1 MNWRGASPHMS
12 QFEDLTWDDL
22 HAWAGSRIVFRGRS
36 YQEQGYVSDLART
49 EDGALVAWVGGSN
62 RYATKVGMDADG
74 KPDSICTCPYAIN
87 CKHGV
92 AVLLEYLERL
102 KHGRRVP
109 QAGAGDKR
117 LGLLAGEDRGGDVA
131 HNDVGRDDSAP
142 TRKAADGID
151 AGQAAEDLD
160 AFLRGKTKAQLMG
173 LIRELAG
180 QYPEIA
186 QALADRCRMAGGDA
200 KTLLTRLRQ
209 EIRAVGAEPGWQNYW
224 RGEGH
229 TPDYSGIRKK
239 LEVLLKGGYA
249 DEVLTAGEE
258 LLTTG
263 TRQVEESQDQGET
276 AAEII
281 GCMPVIVK
289 ALDSSSLDGADRL
302 SWALD
307 AVLADDYGICEA
319 FAEYLRQPHPQASWQ
334 ALADRLLARLPDVKS
349 FKGADAF
356 DRGYAR
362 DRLGDW
368 AVHALEGAGRE
379 DEIIPLCEAEAT
391 KTGSYQRLVGQ
402 LVTAGR
408 YEEAERWIRK
418 GYEATKEPW
427 PGIAAGLRDQLREIR
442 ALEENWPAVAAMQA
456 EEFVRRPSR
465 KAFTDCREVAERIKA
480 WPTVR
485 ERLLDYLETGVLPWE
500 REVWPLP
507 ETHLDEPAAD
517 PNDCFPMAADLI
529 GIAILEER
537 PDEVLRWYDR
547 LPQQSLGWY
556 RVNEDEIATAVQDHA
571 PDRAVAIWQSKA
583 ERLIA
588 RVQPSAYQEAAT
600 YLRKAGRVMARRK
613 ETEQWHGYLR
623 ELRQTHARKR
633 RLMEILDGLEGV
645 PIVKKRH

>member
-1 MNWRGASPHMS
+1 MS

-22 HAWAGSRIVFRGRS
+22 NAWAGTRIVSRGRS
-36 YQEQGYVSDLART
+36 YQQQGYVSDLART

-74 KPDSICTCPYAIN
+74 MPDSICTCPYAIN

-92 AVLLEYLERL
+92 ALLLEYLERV
-102 KHGRRVP
+102 KHGRLVP
-109 QAGAGDKR
+109 RAGEDDRR
-117 LGLLAGEDRGGDVA
+117 LGLLADEDRAGDVA
-131 HNDVGRDDSAP
+131 HDDIGHAATAP
-142 TRKAADGID
+142 IPNATEAAEATD
-151 AGQAAEDLD
+151 ARQAAEEVD

-186 QALADRCRMAGGDA
+186 QALADRRRMAGGDA
-200 KTLLTRLRQ
+200 KTLLTRLRR
-209 EIRAVGAEPGWQNYW
+209 EIRAVGAEAGWQNYW

-229 TPDYSGIRKK
+229 TPDYSGIRRK
-239 LEVLLKGGYA
+239 LEVLLKEGYA
-249 DEVLTAGEE
+249 DEVLTAGAQ
-258 LLTTG
+258 LLTIG
-263 TRQVEESQDQGET
+263 TRQVEESQDEGET

-281 GCMPVIVK
+281 GCVPVIVK

-307 AVLADDYGICEA
+307 AVLADEYGICEA
-319 FAEYLRQPHPQASWQ
+319 FAEYLRQQHPQPSWQ
-334 ALADRLLARLPDVKS
+334 VLADRLLARLRDAKS
-349 FKGADAF
+349 PKGADAL

-391 KTGSYQRLVGQ
+391 KTGSYQRLVGR
-402 LVTAGR
+402 LVAAGR

-418 GYEATKEPW
+418 GYAATKEPW

-442 ALEENWPAVAAMQA
+442 ALEENWPAVAAMQV

-465 KAFTDCREVAERIKA
+465 KAFTDCREAAERIEV

-500 REVWPLP
+500 HEVWPLP
-507 ETHLDEPAAD
+507 ETHLDEPAAG

-556 RVNEDEIATAVQDHA
+556 RVNEDEIATAVKDHA

-600 YLRKAGRVMARRK
+600 YLRKAGRSWPSGRK
-613 ETEQWHGYLR
+613 PSNGTGTCASCGR
-623 ELRQTHARKR
+623 NTPASA
-633 RLMEILDGLEGV
+633 G
-645 PIVKKRH
+645 